1 MPPVWFTLVDS
12 EGHPYN
18 QSKVGKVQITDAEA
32 DITDLLAAVWSQC
45 KDIFTGSRISVINLE
60 VYLNREA
67 FDKKERHLGEDHPI
81 DGLGSS
87 KQEAVVILVP
97 SLESL
102 SARGLI
108 PSSLFLCC
116 YTAQPNVHC
125 ILCMDK
131 VYEKAHAHCDCC
143 EAMHACVGVCV

>member
-1 MPPVWFTLVDS
+1 
-12 EGHPYN
+12 
-18 QSKVGKVQITDAEA
+18 
-32 DITDLLAAVWSQC
+32 
-45 KDIFTGSRISVINLE
+45 VINLE

-102 SARGLI
+102 YARGLI
-108 PSSLFLCC
+108 PSCLFLCC
-116 YTAQPNVHC
+116 CTLLSCTA
-125 ILCMDK
+125 
-131 VYEKAHAHCDCC
+131 
-143 EAMHACVGVCV
+143 

>member
-1 MPPVWFTLVDS
+1 MITLWTPSLHALLTHTFLRRSNPPAMPPVWFTLVDS

-60 VYLNREA
+60 VYPNRQA
-67 FDKKERHLGEDHPI
+67 FDKKEGHLDEEHRI
-81 DGLGSS
+81 HGLGSS

-102 SARGLI
+102 YARGLI
-108 PSSLFLCC
+108 PSCLFLCC
-116 YTAQPNVHC
+116 CTLLSCTA
-125 ILCMDK
+125 
-131 VYEKAHAHCDCC
+131 
-143 EAMHACVGVCV
+143 